1 MGAKGTARPTG
12 IGGVA
17 LGMALAALAIGA
29 PGAGAETPTWER
41 FEGEGA
47 GRRDVAAE
55 VAWAADEARLGWGAE
70 TPTWDRFQGEGAGR
84 PDVVVEVARAADEAR
99 LGWGAEA
106 FAATLA
112 GEEWAST
119 RQYPGRPH

>member
-55 VAWAADEARLGWGAE
+55 VAWAADEARLGWGA
-70 TPTWDRFQGEGAGR
+70 D
-84 PDVVVEVARAADEAR
+84 
-99 LGWGAEA
+99 A